1 MPTCTKC
8 NQHKEV
14 SEFYKS
20 NRCSSGY
27 RGSCK
32 KCCNKYSQSQYA
44 RESKKKSLLSNSLS
58 LKTPDADYLN
68 SILYYDNGNLYSKI
82 SRGNIKAGKL
92 LGNNHGGYKRLC
104 ILGAHYLVH
113 RIIWKMHHGYD
124 VEFIDHINNDRS
136 DSRIENLQQI
146 LKTDNNRKQLMP
158 INNTSGFIGVSI
170 VKSSGNYRAMI
181 RVNWK
186 DIVIGTFATA
196 NEASAAYNNAA
207 RKYHGDSGDFKAK
220 INESKMQ

>member
-8 NQHKEV
+8 NQHKEI

-32 KCCNKYSQSQYA
+32 KCCNKYSQRQYA
-44 RESKKKSLLSNSLS
+44 REAKKKSSLNNSLS
-58 LKTPDADYLN
+58 LKTPDAVYLN
-68 SILYYDNGNLYSKI
+68 SILSYDNGNLYSKI
-82 SRGNIKAGKL
+82 SRGNIKSGNI

-124 VEFIDHINNDRS
+124 VEFIDHANNDRS
-136 DSRIENLQQI
+136 DNRIENLKEI
-146 LKTDNNRKQLMP
+146 SHKDNARKQLMP
-158 INNTSGFIGVSI
+158 INNTSGFIGVSLR
-170 VKSSGNYRAMI
+170 SSGKYRAMI
-181 RVNWK
+181 SVNGK
-186 DIVIGTFATA
+186 DIVIGTFLSAT
-196 NEASAAYNNAA
+196 EASAAYNNAA

-220 INESKMQ
+220 INESKIK